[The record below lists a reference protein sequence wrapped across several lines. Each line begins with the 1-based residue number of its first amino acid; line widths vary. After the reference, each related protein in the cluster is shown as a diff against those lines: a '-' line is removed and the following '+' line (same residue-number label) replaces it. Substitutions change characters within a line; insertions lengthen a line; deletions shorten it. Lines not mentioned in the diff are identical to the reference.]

1 MRELVL
7 VSDWRRSRENTRLAR
22 HLVPRCGPHI
32 KSVGVRTREN
42 RAASLKFSKAAT
54 RGPCYR
60 SEDESPEEEHSPR
73 ERPWFT
79 CLVGPNEYGPKN
91 QNTKIAWIAKPTVVE
106 RLEELFPRLRQNR
119 ASF

>member
-1 MRELVL
+1 VFGRA
-7 VSDWRRSRENTRLAR
+7 SIA
-22 HLVPRCGPHI
+22 PR
-32 KSVGVRTREN
+32 
-42 RAASLKFSKAAT
+42 ALKFSKTAT

-60 SEDESPEEEHSPR
+60 SDDESREEEHSQR
-73 ERPWFT
+73 DRPCFT

-106 RLEELFPRLRQNR
+106 RLEEPFPRLGQNR